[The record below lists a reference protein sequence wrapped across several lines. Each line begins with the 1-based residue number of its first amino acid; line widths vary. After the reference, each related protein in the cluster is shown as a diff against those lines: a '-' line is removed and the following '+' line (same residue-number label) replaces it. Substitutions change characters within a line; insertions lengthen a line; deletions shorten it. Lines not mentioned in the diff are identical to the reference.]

1 MADKKTLL
9 YNLFKIPRTI
19 EEVAEKSDRTKKIP
33 NVFFKRCQGNT
44 LVPGSSIFEY
54 KVGVK
59 LGWFGFT
66 LYKFRESLEN
76 YIHGIDNP
84 ARLERRDEF
93 VKNVACKLAD
103 ELATTNGC
111 RVVKL
116 NGEFYNLSKLK

>member
-1 MADKKTLL
+1 MTDKKTLL

-19 EEVAEKSDRTKKIP
+19 EEVAEKSDKTKKIP

-44 LVPGSSIFEY
+44 LVPGCSIFEY
-54 KVGVK
+54 KVGVE
-59 LGWFGFT
+59 LGLFGFT

-93 VKNVACKLAD
+93 VKNVACKL
-103 ELATTNGC
+103 
-111 RVVKL
+111 
-116 NGEFYNLSKLK
+116 